1 MVICK
6 VLKFGKL
13 CVNISKRKDK
23 SVRAWEWFC
32 HKGKNCFSHIYLQ
45 LLESITW
52 KTRNSLENLGAKLLW
67 LVILISDIGCFV
79 HFIQEIQIP
88 FYCLLKNRSTLAE
101 LSNATSWMGIV
112 LEKTFSQRIWKN
124 LGFSEES
131 VLLLSMLRSDTDPL
145 THCPGTGHLFQ
156 RILFSLWYVL
166 HKAIAKC
173 LLPHKTS
180 RKNSVH
186 TNKCNKL

>member
-52 KTRNSLENLGAKLLW
+52 KTRNSLENLGGKLLW

-88 FYCLLKNRSTLAE
+88 FYCLLKNGSTLAE
-101 LSNATSWMGIV
+101 FSNATSWMGIV

-131 VLLLSMLRSDTDPL
+131 VLLLSMLIHWPTVQELDIY
-145 THCPGTGHLFQ
+145 FKE
-156 RILFSLWYVL
+156 FSLVFGMCCI
-166 HKAIAKC
+166 K
-173 LLPHKTS
+173 LLQNVCCPTKHPDKFS
-180 RKNSVH
+180 ACK
-186 TNKCNKL
+186 